1 MSVTVLFLPD
11 RVTATAEPGEPL
23 LDVAS
28 RAGITIPTYCLK
40 GACMVCKVAI
50 EGQENPVR
58 ACITTVPDDDSLAIV
73 HCYPKANLN

>member
-40 GACMVCKVAI
+40 GACLVCKVAI

-58 ACITTVPDDDSLAIV
+58 ACLATVPDKDSLTIV
-73 HCYPKANLN
+73 HRYPKANLN